1 MAKFDMEMLDEI
13 DKLIIDTLKKH
24 KKLTTYQLAK
34 QTKLSWST
42 VNSHCYKL
50 KSMDAVDGKM
60 EPARV
65 GSRKK
70 VIWWAK

>member
-1 MAKFDMEMLDEI
+1 MVNEIDMLDEI
-13 DKLIIDTLKKH
+13 DKLILDILKKN
-24 KKLTTYQLAK
+24 KQLTTYKLAK
-34 QTKLSWST
+34 KAKLSWST

-50 KSMDAVDGKM
+50 KSLNKADGKA

-70 VIWWAK
+70 VIWSA